1 MKLSEFRKKLIL
13 LLEEKQIERAAYV
26 VDLILAKHLH
36 CDRSMLI
43 TRYNDEVLSDVKES
57 VKEDV
62 KKRENRVPLSYILG
76 EAEFYTYS
84 FRVGPGCLIP
94 RPETEL
100 LVEGML
106 SLLPEYAKFAD
117 WCTGSG
123 CIGITLLRKCA
134 NSICYGVDASPVALR
149 WASENSSFNGVEDRF
164 IPVLNSV
171 PGECSIPEKSLD
183 FIIANPPYIPS
194 SQIEYLMKDVRDYEP
209 LMALDGG
216 EEGIDL
222 YRELISNA
230 ERFVKKSGYL
240 AFETSGNWQIALLNK
255 IVPDNFLTVK
265 EIFDYSGIK
274 RHIIWQLN

>member
-1 MKLSEFRKKLIL
+1 MKLSEFRKNLIL
-13 LLEEKQIERAAYV
+13 LLEERQIERASYV

-43 TRYNDEVLSDVKES
+43 TRYRSEVLPDVMMRI
-57 VKEDV
+57 KEDV

-106 SLLPEYAKFAD
+106 SLLPQYAKFAD

-123 CIGITLLRKCA
+123 CIGITLLRECE
-134 NSICYGVDASPVALR
+134 NSICYGVDASPEALH
-149 WASENSSFNGVEDRF
+149 WASENASLNGVENRF
-164 IPVLNSV
+164 ISVLNSV
-171 PGECSIPEKSLD
+171 PAECDIPERSLD

-194 SQIEYLMKDVRDYEP
+194 SQIEGLMKDVRDYEP

-222 YRELISNA
+222 YRELISEA
-230 ERFVKKSGYL
+230 GRFVRKSGFL
-240 AFETSGNWQIALLNK
+240 AFETSGDWQIDLLQK
-255 IVPDNFLTVK
+255 IIPYNFVTVK
-265 EIFDYSGIK
+265 EIFDYAGIK
-274 RHIIWQLN
+274 RHIIWQMN